1 MATSQLGNG
10 CKSKHEG
17 DIKGL
22 NDKRRG
28 GKEILGVKMWR
39 ERWVDGIMGGVRT
52 GCSVVFYLSTVW
64 KLKNPVNI

>member
-17 DIKGL
+17 DIKRQ
-22 NDKRRG
+22 NDKGRG

-39 ERWVDGIMGGVRT
+39 ERLEGGIMGGVRR
-52 GCSVVFYLSTVW
+52 GCSLAFYPSTAW
-64 KLKNPVNI
+64 RTENPG